1 MTGQVRTVDGR
12 VAGRGQET
20 RQKLL
25 DCLSEM
31 LSSSPYRDVKVI
43 DVARRAGPRHHL
55 LPVLPR
61 RRGRRAGARRDHG
74 GGERLLSELV
84 EGRSWSGRAG
94 WQTAQELVDGF
105 LEFWR
110 KHDAILRVVDL
121 GAAEGDKR
129 FSKIR
134 LKVLNAVEGSLA
146 EAVSELQA
154 KGRIDKDVN
163 PGAIAG
169 SLVAMLAAV
178 ASHQKVSPPG
188 ASSRPRSNRTWR
200 CWCTWGSPG
209 ASRPSSGP
217 GPASPPRPRD
227 SCHPGGGSLRWTAAC
242 RVPGGG
248 PVPMVGARG
257 RKTPAPGRCGTARL
271 PAAHVHVPTPT
282 TLEESPWP
290 CPVKSARRSCP
301 NRAWPRSRW
310 TRARAAPR

>member
-12 VAGRGQET
+12 VAGRRGQET

-43 DVARRAGPRHHL
+43 DVARRAGTSPATFYQYF
-55 LPVLPR
+55 PDVEGAVLELAETMAAES
-61 RRGRRAGARRDHG
+61 GS
-74 GGERLLSELV
+74 LSELV

-154 KGRIDKDVN
+154 KGRIDRDVN

-178 ASHQKVSPPG
+178 ASHQKG
-188 ASSRPRSNRTWR
+188 FSS
-200 CWCTWGSPG
+200 WGVKQAEIKPNLALLVHLG
-209 ASRPSSGP
+209 V
-217 GPASPPRPRD
+217 
-227 SCHPGGGSLRWTAAC
+227 T
-242 RVPGGG
+242 
-248 PVPMVGARG
+248 G
-257 RKTPAPGRCGTARL
+257 RK
-271 PAAHVHVPTPT
+271 PT
-282 TLEESPWP
+282 
-290 CPVKSARRSCP
+290 K
-301 NRAWPRSRW
+301 
-310 TRARAAPR
+310 